1 MKETYNW
8 KSLFAGAGI
17 IVFGVVLCV
26 VTVFTEGVANTVL
39 ISIGCSLIA
48 SGAVIILH
56 DFFVEKKQVS
66 LLDEW
71 KIERIYSTR
80 AEKSAES
87 DPELN
92 KAKYC
97 LDAIAFGLSSFR
109 GKHTPKVEALLRK
122 GINVR
127 IITMNPN
134 SAHTQERDDEENK
147 NTGATAHSI
156 SDLVAWANKLNRKDY
171 RGKVIVKGYNSMTLD
186 FYWRV
191 DDTVYTGPYWYGVDS
206 QQTITFRFVDGGKGF
221 SQYTQYFEDF
231 WDNETLTETL
241 TEIKEVINR
250 KTYRSKR

>member
-17 IVFGVVLCV
+17 IVVGIVLCV
-26 VTVFTEGVANTVL
+26 ITAFTKVANTVFV
-39 ISIGCSLIA
+39 SIGCSLIA

-66 LLDEW
+66 LLDEQ

-87 DPELN
+87 DLELL

-97 LDAIAFGLSSFR
+97 LDAVAFGLSSFR
-109 GKHTPKVEALLRK
+109 GKHTPKVETLLRK
-122 GINVR
+122 GINIR
-127 IITMNPN
+127 IITMNP
-134 SAHTQERDDEENK
+134 SSPHTQERDDEEKK
-147 NTGATAHSI
+147 NPGATAHSI
-156 SDLVAWANKLNRKDY
+156 FDLIDWANKLNRKDY
-171 RGKVIVKGYNSMTLD
+171 RGKVIIQGYNSMTLD

-206 QQTITFRFVDGGKGF
+206 QQTITFRFVDGGNGF
-221 SQYTQYFEDF
+221 SQYTQYFEDL
-231 WDNETLTETL
+231 WNNETLTETL
-241 TEIKEVINR
+241 TDVKEVTS
-250 KTYRSKR
+250 KKAYRSKR